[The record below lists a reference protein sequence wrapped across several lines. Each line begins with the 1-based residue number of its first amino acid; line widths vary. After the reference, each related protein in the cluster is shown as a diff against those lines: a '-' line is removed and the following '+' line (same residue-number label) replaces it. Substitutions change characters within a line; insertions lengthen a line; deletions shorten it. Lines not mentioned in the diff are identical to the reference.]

1 MLQFSVP
8 GEKNCGFTAKLF
20 SVPDSTCVPSSQSL
34 QVVHCIRVI
43 AGKIAVFIAAARCTT
58 QSPLLEGRYF
68 PIDQRALRGATGGG
82 DKHCDFSSYDTN
94 AVDYLEK

>member
-68 PIDQRALRGATGGG
+68 PIDQLT
-82 DKHCDFSSYDTN
+82 DFVSVPLKFPHIAPKAFFPEARMVGYG
-94 AVDYLEK
+94 